1 MGFFETFWR
10 WLDTQLATYVGDNAA
25 LVARALEPAAFTL
38 VTLYVMVWGFLQLT
52 GRIDEPF
59 VFGLRRILTVA
70 IVLGAALRL
79 WLYNTVIVDTFQNA
93 PVELAAAVIGAAD
106 PVQVLD
112 SIWERGGAVAGQLWK
127 DGGFFND
134 GLGFF
139 IAGLLVWI
147 LIGLL
152 CVYTLFLMALS
163 HVALSILLALGP
175 LFIVMVP
182 FDLTRRF
189 FDAWLA
195 QLANYAL
202 ITVLTV
208 MAASLLLQIVNSY
221 AMQTAALGAA
231 LQSVDV
237 LNMLLVALLVFLF
250 MRQIMPIAAGL
261 AGGSPIN
268 TFGTVSGAIQWS
280 RGAGSRWVGRGIRAA
295 AAIIPRRSER

>member
-1 MGFFETFWR
+1 MGFFETLWK
-10 WLDTQLATYVGDNAA
+10 WLDTQLATYIGDNAA
-25 LVARALEPAAFTL
+25 LVAKAIEPAVFTL
-38 VTLYVMVWGFLQLT
+38 MTLYVMVWGFLQLT

-59 VFGLRRILTVA
+59 VFGLRRILTAA
-70 IVLGAALRL
+70 IVLGVALRL

-93 PVELAAAVIGAAD
+93 PVQLAAAVIGAAD

-112 SIWERGGAVAGQLWK
+112 AIWDRGGAVAGQLWK

-139 IAGLLVWI
+139 IAAIFVWV

-163 HVALSILLALGP
+163 HVALAILLALGP

-182 FDLTRRF
+182 FDLTRKF

-202 ITVLTV
+202 IAILTIL
-208 MAASLLLQIVNSY
+208 AASLLLQIVNSY
-221 AMQTAALGAA
+221 AAQTAALGAA

-237 LNMLLVALLVFLF
+237 VNMLLVALLVFLF

-268 TFGTVSGAIQWS
+268 TFGTVSGAFQWS
-280 RGAGSRWVGRGIRAA
+280 RVTGGRWLGRGVRAA
-295 AAIIPRRSER
+295 AALIPRRSER